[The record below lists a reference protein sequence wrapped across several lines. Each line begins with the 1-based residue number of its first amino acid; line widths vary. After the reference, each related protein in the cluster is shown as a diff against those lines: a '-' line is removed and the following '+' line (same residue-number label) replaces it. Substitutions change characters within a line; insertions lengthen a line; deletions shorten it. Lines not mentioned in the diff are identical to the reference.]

1 MGVGG
6 PIGHFHE
13 LSSRK
18 ALEKTAKE
26 VFGSG
31 EPWMVLGGGSNLVV
45 SDDGFDGHV
54 FSLTTKGKKVSAHKD
69 GSVTLTAQAGENWDD
84 LVSYTVKEGVQG
96 LESLSGIPGLVG
108 ASVIQNI
115 GAYGYDISRVVE
127 SIELLEYPSAA
138 IRNVSADELAFG
150 LRTSALKTGDLQGV
164 VVSVTVRL
172 HKSNKSLPI
181 AYPQVADALD
191 LDIGTQVPLG
201 LLRKTVLALR
211 ASKGMVIS
219 EDDLDSRSCGSFF
232 VNPVVSEKFS
242 YSLPA
247 DAPRFVSESAA
258 PQVLNLEG
266 DEAPSDQEFSDK
278 RDSHHEGAVKLSAAW
293 LIEHSGVPKGFHL
306 PGNNA
311 RVSNKHTL
319 AITNPGEASAA
330 DVAALA
336 RYIRTQ
342 VANTFGVVLQPE
354 PTLVGLDLG

>member
-1 MGVGG
+1 MRVGG

-26 VFGSG
+26 VFSAG

-54 FSLTTKGKKVSAHKD
+54 FSLSTKGKKVAAHKD
-69 GSVTLTAQAGENWDD
+69 GTVILTVQAGENWDD
-84 LVSYTVKEGVQG
+84 LVSYTVKEGIQG

-115 GAYGYDISRVVE
+115 GAYGYDISSLVE
-127 SIELLEYPSAA
+127 SIELLEHPSAA
-138 IRNVSADELAFG
+138 IREVSADELAFG
-150 LRTSALKTGDLQGV
+150 LRTSALKTGDLRGV
-164 VVSVTVRL
+164 VVSVTFRL
-172 HKSNKSLPI
+172 QMSDQSLPI

-191 LDIGTQVPLG
+191 LDIGTQVPLA
-201 LLRKTVLALR
+201 LLRKVVLALR
-211 ASKGMVIS
+211 ASKGMVVS
-219 EDDLDSRSCGSFF
+219 EDDIDSRSCGSFF

-242 YSLPA
+242 HSLPA
-247 DAPRFVSESAA
+247 EAPRFMSGSAS
-258 PQVLNLEG
+258 PQVLTLEG
-266 DEAPSDQEFSDK
+266 EEAPSDHEFSDQSTS
-278 RDSHHEGAVKLSAAW
+278 DHEGSVKLSAAW
-293 LIEHSGVPKGFHL
+293 LIEHSGIPKGFQL

-311 RVSNKHTL
+311 RVSTKHTL
-319 AITNPGEASAA
+319 AITNPGDASAS
-330 DVAALA
+330 DVASLA

-342 VANTFGVVLQPE
+342 VANMFGVVLQPE